1 MIKDPALASI
11 LKTGP
16 GTKIRDLGRIG
27 FAEYGIA
34 QAGPLDQSAYL
45 WVNHLLRNHPN
56 EAVLEITQ
64 PGFSIR
70 FDAPTLI
77 CLAGAKA
84 QVVLNGKEAG
94 SSGLIP
100 ILEGSKL
107 EIGNFELGS
116 ILYLG
121 IKWGFQSPSWL
132 GSRSYSTGISDQDFV
147 KKGDSIPYFTNHETT
162 TIHTFSQA
170 NWDYKYLT
178 ESAIRV
184 CEGPEFSQLP
194 EREKE
199 KIIGREFTISTL
211 KNSMAIQ
218 LEEPFPN
225 QLSEI
230 YTAPVYPGTIQLTP
244 GGKIICLLS
253 DAQVTGGYPRILQ
266 IHEDDTRI
274 LAQKRSGNR
283 IKFKLLK

>member
-1 MIKDPALASI
+1 MIKDPASASI

-16 GTKIRDLGRIG
+16 GSKIRDLGRNG
-27 FAEYGIA
+27 MAEYGIA
-34 QAGPLDQSAYL
+34 QAGPLDHLAYL
-45 WVNHLLRNHPN
+45 WVNHLLRNHQDD
-56 EAVLEITQ
+56 AVLEITQ

-84 QVVLNGKEAG
+84 QVFLNGKEAG

-107 EIGNFELGS
+107 EIGNFESGS

-121 IKWGFQSPSWL
+121 IKWGFRSPSLL
-132 GSRSYSTGISDQDFV
+132 GSRSYFTGISDQDFI
-147 KKGDSIPYFTNHETT
+147 KKGDYIPYFTNHETP
-162 TIHTFSQA
+162 TIQTFSQA
-170 NWDYKYLT
+170 NWDYKYLS
-178 ESAIRV
+178 ESTIRV
-184 CEGPEFSQLP
+184 YKGPEFYQLS
-194 EREKE
+194 ESEKE
-199 KIIGREFTISTL
+199 EIMGLEFTISTL

-218 LEEPFPN
+218 LEESFPN

-230 YTAPVYPGTIQLTP
+230 YTTPVYPGTVQLTP
-244 GGKIICLLS
+244 GGKVICLLS

-266 IHEDDTRI
+266 IHEDDIRI
-274 LAQKRSGNR
+274 LAQKKPNQKIRFL
-283 IKFKLLK
+283 I

>member
-45 WVNHLLRNHPN
+45 WVNHLLRNPQN
-56 EAVLEITQ
+56 DAVLEITQ

-84 QVVLNGKEAG
+84 QVFLNGKEAS

-121 IKWGFQSPSWL
+121 IKWGFRSPSWL

-147 KKGDSIPYFTNHETT
+147 KKGDSIPYFTNHETP

-170 NWDYKYLT
+170 NWGYKYLT

-184 CEGPEFSQLP
+184 YAGPEFSQLP

-211 KNSMAIQ
+211 KNGMAIQ

-230 YTAPVYPGTIQLTP
+230 YTAPVFPGTIQLTP

>member
-1 MIKDPALASI
+1 MIKDPASASI

-45 WVNHLLRNHPN
+45 WVNHLLRNHQN

-84 QVVLNGKEAG
+84 QVFLNGKEAG

-121 IKWGFQSPSWL
+121 IKWGFQIPSWH

-170 NWDYKYLT
+170 NWDYKYLS

-184 CEGPEFSQLP
+184 YAGPEFSQLP
-194 EREKE
+194 KREKE

-230 YTAPVYPGTIQLTP
+230 YTAPVYPGTIQLTL

-266 IHEDDTRI
+266 IHEDDIRI